1 MRDLRFSQICLAL
14 HDVFREK
21 PSSLLMLSGW
31 SSVSVTFRMDTFH
44 MCGFLGQNTGVME
57 LVVVTEV
64 YTVLNGTPSLSSV
77 DLKTLAGDAIYTRC
91 F

>member
-1 MRDLRFSQICLAL
+1 
-14 HDVFREK
+14 
-21 PSSLLMLSGW
+21 
-31 SSVSVTFRMDTFH
+31 